1 MQCRIGA
8 MTLHDM
14 PAVSDT
20 VNHSILPQVLRRRFG
35 IDGSVR
41 ECMVEVLSDRHYI
54 VRVGTGES
62 GN

>member
-1 MQCRIGA
+1 